1 MGVLKFTTK
10 ISESGVIQLPKNSIF
25 LNKEVEVIIMPKSKQ
40 NKTKSSK
47 ATEFVQKWSGFLRN
61 TNTEESKYDYLSEK
75 YK

>member
-40 NKTKSSK
+40 NKTKNSK
-47 ATEFVQKWSGFLRN
+47 ATEFVQKWGGFLRN